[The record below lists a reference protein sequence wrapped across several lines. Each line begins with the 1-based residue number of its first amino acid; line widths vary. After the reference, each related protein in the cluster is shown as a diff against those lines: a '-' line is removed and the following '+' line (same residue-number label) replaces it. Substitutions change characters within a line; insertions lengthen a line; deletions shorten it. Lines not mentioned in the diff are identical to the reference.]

1 MDILTPK
8 GQASLE
14 QEHRAIARFTKLFPK
29 YDWLETDKAEPAAVD
44 GFFYVHERG
53 DGSNVL
59 SAVVEVKC
67 RKDTRATFRHAYNN
81 EWLITHDKL
90 LKGQEVSKLCRVPF
104 IGILWL
110 VPEQYLIVVQF
121 TNRKGEFLIDFEV
134 HETETQATINGGT
147 ALRDNAFVPL
157 ASAKE
162 FPANK
167 QTEKRNDN

>member
-14 QEHRAIARFTKLFPK
+14 QEHRAIARFTALFPK
-29 YDWLETDKAEPAAVD
+29 YGWLETDKAMPASVD
-44 GFFYVHERG
+44 GFFYVHERAT
-53 DGSNVL
+53 GSNVL

-67 RKDTRATFRHAYNN
+67 RNETRDRFRTAFND

-90 LKGQEVSKLCRVPF
+90 LKGQEVSQLCQVPF

-110 VPEQYLIVVQF
+110 VPEQCLLVVQF

-134 HETETQATINGGT
+134 HQSETQATINGGT
-147 ALRDNAFVPL
+147 AIRDNAFVPL
-157 ASAKE
+157 NKAKE
-162 FPANK
+162 FPA
-167 QTEKRNDN
+167 DD